1 MGHRVAAWVLIVAAW
16 TAVFA
21 QVVPVSKEPHHRI
34 VFEDAHLRVLD
45 VNIAPG
51 DATLEHS
58 HDHDIA
64 TVSIGPADARIRPMG
79 ADWGA
84 GRRRPLGDTNTA
96 EYVGKQGI
104 HTIQNVSADPYR
116 LIAVENVKQAGW
128 HAVATTPAPGVK
140 LLTEGRAFRASSL
153 RVQPGE
159 VLRRTPSVPSVLV
172 SVSGDVEIT
181 SGGRESR
188 RIGSASRWAVL
199 AASEYSVTPQGAGE
213 ARLVEIEVF

>member
-1 MGHRVAAWVLIVAAW
+1 MRPQATSFLAVALGATLW
-16 TAVFA
+16 A

-64 TVSIGPADARIRPMG
+64 TVSIGPADARIRAMG
-79 ADWGA
+79 AAWGA
-84 GRRRPLGDTNTA
+84 ARRRPLGDTNTA
-96 EYVGKQGI
+96 EYVGKQGT
-104 HTIQNVSADPYR
+104 HTIQNVSAEPYR
-116 LIAVENVKQAGW
+116 LIAVENVKQSGW
-128 HAVATTPAPGVK
+128 HAVAASPAPGVK

-153 RVQPGE
+153 RVGPGE
-159 VLRRTPSVPSVLV
+159 VLRRAPSVPSVLV
-172 SVSGDVEIT
+172 SVSGDAEIT
-181 SGGRESR
+181 AGGREPR

-199 AASEYSVTPQGAGE
+199 AATEYKVTSRGAGE
-213 ARLVEIEVF
+213 AHLVEIEVF